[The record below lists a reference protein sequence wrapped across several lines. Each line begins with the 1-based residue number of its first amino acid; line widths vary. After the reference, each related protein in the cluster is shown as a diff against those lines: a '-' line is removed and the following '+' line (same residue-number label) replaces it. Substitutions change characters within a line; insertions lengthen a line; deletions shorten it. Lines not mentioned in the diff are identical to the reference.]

1 MSAELICELVDNVG
15 RRVDANDAHM
25 VWQECNVL
33 SDQLDRIN
41 PDNIPQ
47 TETAA
52 DFLRGAKIVKSW
64 AKDIRGANLG
74 AWDTIA
80 QWLKR
85 GALAYIEPVRQKG
98 SSFVRGLMGY
108 DFVETFGEKF
118 VCDLLSYFDTDR
130 ENDIEWKR
138 EKITALWRYYESN
151 RKEIDSFDSDFRR
164 IIGMI
169 PNEFTIR
176 HGDSRQKTSEFLLT
190 HSQRDYERMLDY
202 LMSTMLTS
210 FAHQNFS
217 KSLKHK
223 LGALLTSTDEK
234 H

>member
-1 MSAELICELVDNVG
+1 MSAELICKLVDNVG
-15 RRVDANDAHM
+15 RFVNADDRHM

-33 SDQLDRIN
+33 SDQLDCMN

-47 TETAA
+47 IETAA
-52 DFLRGAKIVKSW
+52 DFLRGAKIVKEW
-64 AKDIRGANLG
+64 AKDIREAIF
-74 AWDTIA
+74 ADWASIA

-85 GALAYIEPVRQKG
+85 GALAYIEPVKQNG
-98 SSFVRGLMGY
+98 GSFVIGLMGY

-118 VCDLLSYFDTDR
+118 VCDLLSYFDIDR

-176 HGDSRQKTSEFLLT
+176 HGDNRQKTSEFLLA
-190 HSQRDYERMLDY
+190 HSQRDYERLLDC

-210 FAHQNFS
+210 FAYQNFS
-217 KSLKHK
+217 KSIKLK
-223 LGALLTSTDEK
+223 LGALLASTDEK